1 MITNRKLTSTEYVKY
16 VKRKIRIETHIELS
30 TFSKLFNNTYKSR
43 IKTMSLGELDP

>member
-30 TFSKLFNNTYKSR
+30 TFSKLFHTYKSR